1 MHRCP
6 PVLTVCLPG
15 CWPLQ
20 LPILRGLLLKL
31 NTVSCGRRSLAHY
44 VPLRMNVEF
53 HKMLAL
59 VVGSLAFM
67 HVWAHFMNFAEAPKV
82 RATGHRRSEIGRAHV

>member
-1 MHRCP
+1 M
-6 PVLTVCLPG
+6 
-15 CWPLQ
+15 
-20 LPILRGLLLKL
+20 RGLLLKL

-82 RATGHRRSEIGRAHV
+82 SCDDRTAPLATRTTCAIGD